1 MVGIGSLL
9 KLFLHHTLRFTDA
22 CLFIFDVSIPKPGGF
37 FRNSPNVHLKQQK
50 QMNKQLQSYSNRIKQ
65 NYLTFTNTYTNS
77 DIW

>member
-50 QMNKQLQSYSNRIKQ
+50 QMNKQL
-65 NYLTFTNTYTNS
+65 
-77 DIW
+77 